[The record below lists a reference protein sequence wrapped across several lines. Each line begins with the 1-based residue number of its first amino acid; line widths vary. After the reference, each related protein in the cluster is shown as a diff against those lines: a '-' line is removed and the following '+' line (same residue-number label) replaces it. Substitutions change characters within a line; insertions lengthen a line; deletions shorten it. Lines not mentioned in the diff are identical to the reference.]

1 VIAPAN
7 ATATDPL
14 AALQDAL
21 RSETSLVDDLA
32 ALVRRQRES
41 LAADDLEGVED
52 TVYATHRVLLTL
64 REAQRRRRTLN
75 RLLGWPEGLRLTGMD
90 EALAGGMD
98 EGLRAARDGLHA
110 SARALT
116 REVELNRGVLRAS
129 LAATDEY
136 ARALHGVPAPEARRG
151 TGPAAAFTTLLDR
164 TG

>member
-1 VIAPAN
+1 MIAHAH
-7 ATATDPL
+7 ASDPL
-14 AALQDAL
+14 AALEDAM
-21 RSETSLVDDLA
+21 RSESSLVDDLA
-32 ALVRRQRES
+32 ALVRRQREF

-75 RLLGWPEGLRLTGMD
+75 RLLGWPEGLRLAGMD
-90 EALAGGMD
+90 EAL
-98 EGLRAARDGLHA
+98 EGRPCDGLLAARDGLHA
-110 SARALT
+110 SARVLT

-136 ARALHGVPAPEARRG
+136 ARALHGVPARETRG
-151 TGPAAAFTTLLDR
+151 PAPAAAFSTLLDR